1 MSAVETLDPRLRSI
15 ASMVRSGSRLADIG
29 CDHGYLVCALMRDE
43 RIDSGIACDIKE
55 KPLSKARREIERQ
68 GLADKIACRLG
79 DGLFPLKEDEVDDIV
94 IAGMGGEMIASIL
107 ANCPWQCLA
116 NKQFL
121 LQPMT
126 KAPFLRHWLCTNGYC
141 ISAEKASISGE
152 HAYTVMRVTYTG
164 WRCKVSEYDL
174 YCYAGELACELS
186 EEARA
191 YLWRTVSSLKRQ
203 EAGVE
208 QVNPEKAARLRCLIN
223 KLITVIEEGK

>member
-15 ASMVRSGSRLADIG
+15 ASLVRSGSRLADIG
-29 CDHGYLVCALMRDE
+29 CDHGYLICALMRDGK
-43 RIDSGIACDIKE
+43 IDRGIACDINE
-55 KPLSKARREIERQ
+55 KPLNKARGEIERQ
-68 GLADKIACRLG
+68 GLKEQIACRLG
-79 DGLFPLKEDEVDDIV
+79 DGLFPLAQDEVDDVV

-107 ANCPWQCLA
+107 DRCPWESLA

-141 ISAEKASISGE
+141 ISAEKASVSGD
-152 HAYTVMRVTYTG
+152 HAYTVMRVSYTG
-164 WRCKVSEYDL
+164 WRCKISEYDL
-174 YCYAGELACELS
+174 YCYAGELACDLS
-186 EEARA
+186 EEARS

-203 EAGVE
+203 ENGVE
-208 QVNPEKAARLRCLIN
+208 PTNPEKATKLRCLIN

>member
-15 ASMVRSGSRLADIG
+15 ASMVRSGARLADVG
-29 CDHGYLVCALMRDE
+29 CDHGYLICALMRDGK
-43 RIDSGIACDIKE
+43 IDGGVACDINP
-55 KPLSKARREIERQ
+55 KPLAKACEEIKRQ
-68 GLADKIACRLG
+68 GLEEKIACRLG
-79 DGLFPLKEDEVDDIV
+79 DGLFPLAPDEVDDIV

-107 ANCPWQCLA
+107 ERCGWDSFA

-141 ISAEKASISGE
+141 ISAEKACVSGD

-164 WRCKVSEYDL
+164 WQCKVSEYDL
-174 YCYAGELACELS
+174 YCYAGELSCDMS

-203 EAGVE
+203 ESGVE
-208 QVNPEKAARLRCLIN
+208 PTDPERALRLRCLIN